1 MSYNHS
7 ILCTVCNGINF
18 EPANGAFYC
27 QHCGT
32 ESREHGQ
39 DFVYEETNTVE
50 PSEFCDNSDSNDE
63 NYWKNDYPD
72 EDRLQSDNE
81 ESTDE
86 EELLSFEN
94 LEKSQFTSDMVQKM
108 FDFET
113 DEESQ
118 EEQAGS

>member
-1 MSYNHS
+1 M
-7 ILCTVCNGINF
+7 
-18 EPANGAFYC
+18 
-27 QHCGT
+27 
-32 ESREHGQ
+32 
-39 DFVYEETNTVE
+39 
-50 PSEFCDNSDSNDE
+50 
-63 NYWKNDYPD
+63 
-72 EDRLQSDNE
+72 E

>member
-1 MSYNHS
+1 M
-7 ILCTVCNGINF
+7 
-18 EPANGAFYC
+18 
-27 QHCGT
+27 
-32 ESREHGQ
+32 
-39 DFVYEETNTVE
+39 
-50 PSEFCDNSDSNDE
+50 
-63 NYWKNDYPD
+63 
-72 EDRLQSDNE
+72 LQSDNE

-118 EEQAGS
+118 